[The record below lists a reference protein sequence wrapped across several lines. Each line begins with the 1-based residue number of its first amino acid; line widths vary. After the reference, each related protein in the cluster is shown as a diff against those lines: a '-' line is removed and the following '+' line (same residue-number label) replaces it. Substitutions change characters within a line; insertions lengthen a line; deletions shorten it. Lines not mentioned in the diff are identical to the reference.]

1 MSDEILKALHELK
14 QGQQRLEQGQQRLE
28 QGHQRL
34 EQKMDSR
41 FDALEKTLGDHMAA
55 TSDNFGTI
63 TAWLRSIEQRL
74 GDGDGP
80 RRAVG

>member
-14 QGQQRLEQGQQRLE
+14 QGQQRLE

-55 TSDNFGTI
+55 ASDNFGTI

>member
-14 QGQQRLEQGQQRLE
+14 QGQQRLE